1 MEDIKFNHTLPIQ
14 LPWRKCI
21 YILLP
26 ASRYLWHVAQDEN
39 SSCLFGSRRSVR
51 QCGRSRKSGQGSWLR
66 CGLRRCRLSASLH
79 AGIKGVLKWAKTWHA
94 DAIIGRFDNDDNV
107 EIFRENGII
116 AIAQDYKARFSNI
129 PNITVD
135 YYKTGRMAA
144 EFFLRKGYQNFA
156 FYGYRDTV
164 WSQERCEGFY
174 KCIAEHGFGNCFQS
188 YQEQSLDDLWFYEAP
203 PLLKWLLLRKV
214 IMHCIYCILK
224 IIWGRNWRSDF

>member
-1 MEDIKFNHTLPIQ
+1 MIRL
-14 LPWRKCI
+14 
-21 YILLP
+21 ILLSDFTESFSYNLLKGVLMY
-26 ASRYLWHVAQDEN
+26 AN
-39 SSCLFGSRRSVR
+39 SHEPWVV
-51 QCGRSRKSGQGSWLR
+51 
-66 CGLRRCRLSASLH
+66 CRMPLSYKQTY
-79 AGIKGVLKWAKTWHA
+79 GIKGVLKWAKTWHA

-129 PNITVD
+129 PNITGD

-188 YQEQSLDDLWFYEAP
+188 YQEQSLDDLWFYERYLPAQISDTGRAFVV
-203 PLLKWLLLRKV
+203 LRVTVARRTAFDYVCDIDAAARKTDLPQ
-214 IMHCIYCILK
+214 HT
-224 IIWGRNWRSDF
+224 F

>member
-1 MEDIKFNHTLPIQ
+1 MYANSHE
-14 LPWRKCI
+14 PW
-21 YILLP
+21 
-26 ASRYLWHVAQDEN
+26 V
-39 SSCLFGSRRSVR
+39 V
-51 QCGRSRKSGQGSWLR
+51 
-66 CGLRRCRLSASLH
+66 CRMPLSYKQTY
-79 AGIKGVLKWAKTWHA
+79 GIKGVLKWAKTWHA

-129 PNITVD
+129 PNITGD

-203 PLLKWLLLRKV
+203 PLLKWLQSLPLPTALFACDDNQGNR
-214 IMHCIYCILK
+214 ITELCSRRHSS
-224 IIWGRNWRSDF
+224 R